1 MRQVLFLPVAPRPFD
16 DELLSC
22 WQWRVASHYSTSPQR
37 IESWIS
43 ETPGGQNQDFFS
55 SDFHPDQSAIR
66 LWARA
71 CRIREADLDRLSLQS
86 ARRPKTSFVSDPMDR
101 GVCPLCLDE
110 DAEEG
115 RDHYCRRSWAGVEAV
130 VCPRHAIGLENNCA
144 RCFRSGLFQF
154 RQTPAGVVRLFCRY
168 CRAVVSARGFQR
180 RDQAEVA
187 KVGEVI
193 RDAIAKGGPK
203 LDLVTKASRFFWAR
217 TSDGV
222 PYITALG
229 LPLPYG
235 RRPSASTDIAP
246 LTNLSPAWR
255 AVTIAA
261 ITELVFGL
269 VDERPRLP
277 SSACNAFGQ
286 FERGHTDPDPY
297 APLPAQL
304 TSPLKIRREPEYRQL
319 ASDIIRSQAWKT
331 LPPKSGRARNRAI
344 GRLMHR
350 ALNDG

>member
-1 MRQVLFLPVAPRPFD
+1 MRQVRLLAVAPRPLD

-22 WQWRVASHYSTSPQR
+22 WHWRVASHYSTSPQHV
-37 IESWIS
+37 ESWIAGS
-43 ETPGGQNQDFFS
+43 PLAQNQDFFS
-55 SDFHPDQSAIR
+55 IDFHTDQSAIR

-71 CRIREADLDRLSLQS
+71 CRIREGDLDRLSLQS
-86 ARRPKTSFVSDPMDR
+86 AGRPKSSFVGDPLDR
-101 GVCPLCLDE
+101 GVCPVCLDE

-115 RDHYCRRSWAGVEAV
+115 RDHYCRRSWVSVEAV
-130 VCPRHAIGLENNCA
+130 VCPRHGIGLENNCA

-154 RQTPAGVVRLFCRY
+154 RQTPAGVRLFCRY
-168 CRAVVSARGFQR
+168 CGAVVSARGFQR
-180 RDQAEVA
+180 GDQAEIAQVA
-187 KVGEVI
+187 SVI
-193 RDAIAKGGPK
+193 TGAIAEGGMEF
-203 LDLVTKASRFFWAR
+203 DLIAMASRFFWAP
-217 TSDGV
+217 TSDGA
-222 PYITALG
+222 PYITSLG

-261 ITELVFGL
+261 IADMLFGMGS
-269 VDERPRLP
+269 ETKRLP
-277 SSACNAFGQ
+277 SSARTAFRQ
-286 FERGHTDPDPY
+286 FELEPTVPDPY

-304 TSPLKIRREPEYRQL
+304 TSPLKLRPEPEYRQL
-319 ASDIIRSQAWKT
+319 ASDIIRSQAWKS